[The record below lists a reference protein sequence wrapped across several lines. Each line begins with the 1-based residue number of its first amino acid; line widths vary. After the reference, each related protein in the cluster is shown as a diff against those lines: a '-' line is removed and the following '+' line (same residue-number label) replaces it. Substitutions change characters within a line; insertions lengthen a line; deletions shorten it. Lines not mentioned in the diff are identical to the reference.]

1 MWASGNSA
9 PPGHASST
17 SAVTTESVPL
27 SCTIAAHNLGITTA
41 LGGKRSAPQLA
52 PLLSVSFAIREEPS
66 MEQSFV
72 DSPGFFGRI
81 SKI

>member
-17 SAVTTESVPL
+17 FAVTTEFVPL
-27 SCTIAAHNLGITTA
+27 SGTIAAHNLGISTA

-52 PLLSVSFAIREEPS
+52 PF
-66 MEQSFV
+66 
-72 DSPGFFGRI
+72 
-81 SKI
+81 